1 MIDLSRSIFERRIL
15 FSYPFLIKRDD
26 LIHPYCNG
34 NKARKFLALL
44 DSQYAHKTWVSYGG
58 NQSNAMFALAYLA
71 RLQGAK
77 LHYVMPEIQVEI
89 VGNLKYALEW
99 GIQIH
104 SFPTGTSVS
113 VLESYAK
120 GLVDSQSVF
129 IPQGGDVHLAM
140 KGINLLAHELRQSV
154 GEKAIIFYT
163 SGSGVGVIAL
173 QKALDSIFPSA
184 ELVVLSCA
192 GSESQLR
199 AKFAYF
205 GVKTPQILSSPF
217 AFTKPKREIWEMR
230 EYLKSQNLRCDL
242 LYDSVGFWMIEKNFE
257 KFKGRELV
265 FIHSGGLMGD
275 ISQLARYE
283 KILKNREGLSIYV
296 D

>member
-1 MIDLSRSIFERRIL
+1 MIDLSRSIFECKML
-15 FSYPFLIKRDD
+15 FSCPFLIKRDD

-34 NKARKFLALL
+34 NKARKFFTLL
-44 DSQYAHKTWVSYGG
+44 DSQYARKTWVSYGG

-71 RLQGAK
+71 YLQGAK
-77 LHYVMPEIQVEI
+77 LHYVMPEFHTEI

-99 GIQIH
+99 GMQTHIL
-104 SFPTGTSVS
+104 PAGASVS
-113 VLESYAK
+113 TLEAYAK

-129 IPQGGDVHLAM
+129 IPQGGDVYLAM

-154 GEKAIIFYT
+154 SEKAIIFYT

-173 QKALDSIFPSA
+173 QKALDTIFPSV
-184 ELVVLSCA
+184 ELAVLSCA

-199 AKFAYF
+199 AKFANF
-205 GVKTPQILSSPF
+205 GLKPPQILSSPF
-217 AFTKPKREIWEMR
+217 AFARPKREIWEMR
-230 EYLKSQNLRCDL
+230 EYLNSQNLKCDL
-242 LYDSVGFWMIEKNFE
+242 VYDSVGFWMIKKNLD

-275 ISQLARYE
+275 ISQLERYK
-283 KILKNREGLSIYV
+283 KILI
-296 D
+296 